1 MDQKDEVPHGV
12 TMGWIRKREVDQPE
26 SFITGRTGWIKNGR
40 RWIRERRVDQGEKR
54 LDQGEELHQGDEKG
68 ALDLR
73 TNADSEEINY

>member
-1 MDQKDEVPHGV
+1 
-12 TMGWIRKREVDQPE
+12 MGGQWGGSGSERWISRR
-26 SFITGRTGWIKNGR
+26 SFITGRMGWIKNGR

-73 TNADSEEINY
+73 TNADSEEINN

>member
-1 MDQKDEVPHGV
+1 M
-12 TMGWIRKREVDQPE
+12 
-26 SFITGRTGWIKNGR
+26 
-40 RWIRERRVDQGEKR
+40 DQGEKR